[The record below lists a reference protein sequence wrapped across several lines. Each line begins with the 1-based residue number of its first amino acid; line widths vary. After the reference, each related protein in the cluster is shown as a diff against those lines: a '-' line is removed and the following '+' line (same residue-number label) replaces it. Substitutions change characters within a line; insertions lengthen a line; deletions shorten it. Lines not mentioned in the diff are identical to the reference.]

1 LGIEEPV
8 TSDEKE
14 KMLTNVYDIEPSLYR
29 DLTQLC
35 KQEDNATIEVLVNV
49 VINTEYKNLESEQ
62 SGTL

>member
-1 LGIEEPV
+1 MGIEEPV